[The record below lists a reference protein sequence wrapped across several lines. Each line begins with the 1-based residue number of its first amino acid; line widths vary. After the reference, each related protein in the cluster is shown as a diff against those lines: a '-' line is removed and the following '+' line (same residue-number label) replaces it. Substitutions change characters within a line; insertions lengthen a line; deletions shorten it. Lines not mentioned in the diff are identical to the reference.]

1 MTMSAVVRT
10 LRNRFGRLA
19 RDQRGVSA
27 VEFAM
32 LLPFML
38 TLYLGGVE
46 VSQGVA
52 MDRKTTMVV
61 RAVADLAAQT
71 TTITNTDM
79 TNILNASAAVVAPYS
94 ANNLKVTVSSVNI
107 DSQSK
112 ATIKWSDA
120 YNTTARP
127 AGQAVAVPAALLVA
141 NTTLIW
147 GEVQYAYTPT
157 IGYVLTGTLNLSDQ
171 IYMRPRLSTCVTRT
185 TSSGSVC

>member
-1 MTMSAVVRT
+1 MKPLALVRT
-10 LRNRFGRLA
+10 LRRRLARLA
-19 RDQRGVSA
+19 RDQRGVTA
-27 VEFAM
+27 VEFAI

-71 TTITNTDM
+71 SSINNTDM

-94 ANNLKVTVSSVNI
+94 ASSLKVTVSSVSI

-112 ATIKWSDA
+112 AKIVWSDA
-120 YNTTARP
+120 YNTTARTV
-127 AGQAVAVPAALLVA
+127 GQQVTLPAALLVA

-171 IYMRPRLSTCVTRT
+171 IYMRPRLTTCVTRVNSNGT
-185 TSSGSVC
+185 FC

>member
-1 MTMSAVVRT
+1 MKLSALART
-10 LRNRFGRLA
+10 LRNRLGRLA

-79 TNILNASAAVVAPYS
+79 TNILNASASVVAPYS
-94 ANNLKVTVSSVNI
+94 AASLKVTVSSVSI
-107 DSQSK
+107 DGQSR

-120 YNTTARP
+120 YNTTARS
-127 AGQAVAVPAALLVA
+127 AGQSVTLPAALLVA

-171 IYMRPRLSTCVTRT
+171 IYMRPRLSACVTRT
-185 TSSGSVC
+185 TANGSVC

>member
-1 MTMSAVVRT
+1 MKLST
-10 LRNRFGRLA
+10 LTQALRKPLVRLA
-19 RDQRGVSA
+19 QDQRGVSA

-79 TNILNASAAVVAPYS
+79 TNILSASAAVVAPYS
-94 ANNLKVTVSSVNI
+94 ATNLKVTVSSVSI
-107 DSQSK
+107 DGQSK

-120 YNTTARP
+120 YNATAHT
-127 AGQAVAVPAALLVA
+127 AGQAVTLPAAFVVP

-171 IYMRPRLSTCVTRT
+171 IYMRPRLAACVTRT
-185 TSSGSVC
+185 TSNGSVC